1 MKYSTFIYSILITI
15 LFPSCHKDGDNV
27 KPISYFCAELNGKS
41 WQGETWAYIDNGDK
55 LSIISQVY
63 KQKIRQDRF
72 SITYIPISKGR
83 NTLRFPRKDSI
94 TFNLAG
100 TNYRTLYEDGEYS
113 CDEYTLVMSDSV
125 NNHVEITDFDL
136 DEKTFKGTFSGTYV
150 RSTTNICDATK
161 PDTMK
166 FRKGKF
172 NIRMK

>member
-15 LFPSCHKDGDNV
+15 LFTSCHKDADDV
-27 KPISYFCAELNGKS
+27 KPISYFCAELNGKQ
-41 WQGETWAYIDNGDK
+41 WQAQIGVYIDNGDK
-55 LSIISQVY
+55 
-63 KQKIRQDRF
+63 F
-72 SITYIPISKGR
+72 SIVAQTSKRKILQDWLNIAYIPIAKGR
-83 NTLRFPRKDSI
+83 TPLDFLLKDSAV
-94 TFNLAG
+94 FNVGG
-100 TNYRTLYEDGEYS
+100 TNYRTLQEDGEYP
-113 CDEYTLVMSDSV
+113 CDQYTLVMSDSV

-136 DEKTFKGTFSGTYV
+136 DKKTFKGTFSGTYV